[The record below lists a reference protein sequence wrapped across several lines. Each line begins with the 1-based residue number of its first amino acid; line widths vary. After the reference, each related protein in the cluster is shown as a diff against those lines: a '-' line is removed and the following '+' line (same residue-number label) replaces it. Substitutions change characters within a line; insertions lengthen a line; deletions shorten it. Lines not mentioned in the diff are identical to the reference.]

1 MNKRLNFRKSAVI
14 SMSLALLFGGLTI
27 HIIQEIGANGLFF
40 SLPYLIFIFLGISI
54 LRIETQT
61 KTKKSSEDQKSSQFL
76 RSFSS
81 FDSISSIFILAFFS
95 FCEVFLALGILR
107 FSMLYLFKVLKPENP
122 FIYESSHLLVY
133 LSVVYWLFILYV
145 KLFSTSSKFNWL
157 KGTRYLV
164 GLSALVLLSLI
175 IYQPQFFIEFIQNI
189 FNDIN
194 NESRYILRP
203 TSIWDI
209 KVWQISAG
217 KVFILVMI
225 GYFMYNQCRN
235 QIDSK
240 HTGSLKLGLISLTA
254 LFILLGSCIVYFS
267 PQILSLSSGLGYL
280 QNKTM
285 IILVGIVT
293 VILIIFLLLL
303 NSLTTIFYEQFKGIN
318 YSLTFV
324 ETKYL
329 TQQNVLFIL
338 ISLVGLASGI
348 LFIFVEFKDY
358 FYWIGMVFLL
368 LITISF
374 VIHFIDNFSF
384 NKESKRF
391 NDRFAN
397 NQLSSTNKILL
408 RFILPIFLLPI
419 LLISIPDY
427 FSNFLGNKQLNKK
440 IESLQDLGKI
450 TSNHHSLEP
459 YIVRDY
465 YKIILDID
473 SNKVVLDK
481 LDSLKPA
488 QKDSIRLY
496 LENRNFKMNE
506 SFRIEKLQ
514 YHHDVVFVKNFSKWA
529 LLIFILLIFL
539 FYRFKLRGK

>member
-27 HIIQEIGANGLFF
+27 HIIHEICTNGLFF

-54 LRIETQT
+54 LRIESQTQ
-61 KTKKSSEDQKSSQFL
+61 KSPEDQKSSQFL

-81 FDSISSIFILAFFS
+81 FDSISSIFIL
-95 FCEVFLALGILR
+95 
-107 FSMLYLFKVLKPENP
+107 YL
-122 FIYESSHLLVY
+122 
-133 LSVVYWLFILYV
+133 
-145 KLFSTSSKFNWL
+145 KLFSASSKFNWL
-157 KGTRYLV
+157 KGIRFLV
-164 GLSALVLLSLI
+164 SVATLGLISLI
-175 IYQPQFFIEFIQNI
+175 IYQPEFFIEFIQNI
-189 FNDIN
+189 FSDIN
-194 NESRYILRP
+194 NENRYILRP
-203 TSIWDI
+203 TTIWDI

-225 GYFMYNQCRN
+225 GYFMYNQWRN
-235 QIDSK
+235 QIDRK
-240 HTGSLKLGLISLTA
+240 HTGSLKLGLISLTV

-280 QNKTM
+280 QNKTT
-285 IILVGIVT
+285 IILVGIVS
-293 VILIIFLLLL
+293 VILIIFLVLL
-303 NSLTTIFYEQFKGIN
+303 NSLTTIFYEQFKGVN

-384 NKESKRF
+384 NKASKRF

-408 RFILPIFLLPI
+408 RFIIPIFLLPI
-419 LLISIPDY
+419 LLISVPDI
-427 FSNFLGNKQLNKK
+427 FSNFLGNKQLNRK
-440 IESLQDLGKI
+440 IEDLQDLGKI

-459 YIVRDY
+459 YIIRDY
-465 YKIILDID
+465 TKVISDID
-473 SNKVVLDK
+473 SNKVILDK
-481 LDSLKPA
+481 IDSLKPV
-488 QKDSIRLY
+488 QKDSIQLY
-496 LENRNFKMNE
+496 LQNRNYKMNE
-506 SFRIEKLQ
+506 DFRINKLQ
-514 YHHDVVFVKNFSKWA
+514 FYHHIVFVKNFSKWS
-529 LLIFILLIFL
+529 LLLFVFLILIL
-539 FYRFKLRGK
+539 YRCKLRNS

>member
-61 KTKKSSEDQKSSQFL
+61 KKSSEDQKSSQFL

-95 FCEVFLALGILR
+95 FCEVYLALGILR

-122 FIYESSHLLVY
+122 FTYESSHLLVY
-133 LSVVYWLFILYV
+133 LSVIYWLFILYV
-145 KLFSTSSKFNWL
+145 KLFSASSKFNWL
-157 KGTRYLV
+157 KGIRFLV
-164 GLSALVLLSLI
+164 GLSTLGLISLI

-189 FNDIN
+189 FSDIN
-194 NESRYILRP
+194 NENRYILRP
-203 TSIWDI
+203 TTIWDI

-225 GYFMYNQCRN
+225 GYFMYKQWKN
-235 QIDSK
+235 QIDRN
-240 HTGSLKLGLISLTA
+240 HLGSLKLGLISLA
-254 LFILLGSCIVYFS
+254 VLFILIGSSIVYFS
-267 PQILSLSSGLGYL
+267 PQILSRSSELGYL
-280 QNKTM
+280 QNKTLMMM
-285 IILVGIVT
+285 IGIAS
-293 VILIIFLLLL
+293 VILIIFLILL
-303 NSLTTIFYEQFKGIN
+303 NALTTILYEQNKVLN

-348 LFIFVEFKDY
+348 LFVFVEFKDY
-358 FYWIGMVFLL
+358 FFWIGMVFLL
-368 LITISF
+368 LLTMSF
-374 VIHFIDNFSF
+374 VLHFIDNFSF
-384 NKESKRF
+384 NKASKGF
-391 NDRFAN
+391 SDRFAN

-408 RFILPIFLLPI
+408 RFILPVFLIPI

-427 FSNFLGNKQLNKK
+427 FSDFLGNKQLNKK

-465 YKIILDID
+465 YNIILDID

-481 LDSLKPA
+481 LDSLKPT
-488 QKDSIRLY
+488 QKDSIQLY
-496 LENRNFKMNE
+496 LENRNYKMNE